1 MLEYTRKSERKRR
14 RRRLKAKIIDYKR
27 TTRFPG
33 EKFTDAM
40 TFIMMM
46 MERLLLLWWGR
57 RSAGTDPPR
66 TILNKICQ
74 ILRQKYWRLSLL
86 EWSERLKSNR
96 NYNIFQRILTYLTRM
111 LLMKVRPRKIG
122 SKLYKLRSCEI
133 CARSKKHTDERRF
146 ETFHFRIYGRLYSTS
161 QLFLRCSYDGQI
173 PETKH
178 PCLQLKLIIW
188 SKLFNKMMAIKS
200 KFLLIFL

>member
-1 MLEYTRKSERKRR
+1 
-14 RRRLKAKIIDYKR
+14 
-27 TTRFPG
+27 
-33 EKFTDAM
+33 
-40 TFIMMM
+40 MMM
-46 MERLLLLWWGR
+46 MEPLLLLWWGR

-66 TILNKICQ
+66 TILNKFGQ
-74 ILRQKYWRLSLL
+74 ILRQRYWRPSLL

-173 PETKH
+173 PETEH
-178 PCLQLKLIIW
+178 PCTRYYYCQIQQNYYRII
-188 SKLFNKMMAIKS
+188 LT
-200 KFLLIFL
+200 LLAHNYPHDPCYNPLNIE

>member
-1 MLEYTRKSERKRR
+1 
-14 RRRLKAKIIDYKR
+14 
-27 TTRFPG
+27 
-33 EKFTDAM
+33 
-40 TFIMMM
+40 MMM

-66 TILNKICQ
+66 TILNKFGQ
-74 ILRQKYWRLSLL
+74 ILRQRYWRPSLL

-111 LLMKVRPRKIG
+111 LLKKVRPRKIG

-173 PETKH
+173 PETKQ
-178 PCLQLKLIIW
+178 PWYNPGVSGELAIIKLGTLSASII
-188 SKLFNKMMAIKS
+188 STDLSQPGGETHHGRF
-200 KFLLIFL
+200 

>member
-1 MLEYTRKSERKRR
+1 
-14 RRRLKAKIIDYKR
+14 
-27 TTRFPG
+27 
-33 EKFTDAM
+33 
-40 TFIMMM
+40 MMM

-66 TILNKICQ
+66 TILNKIGK
-74 ILRQKYWRLSLL
+74 ILRQRYWRPSLL

-173 PETKH
+173 PETEH
-178 PCLQLKLIIW
+178 PCMVHWYTTSLWTQNCFHVQLMMHTQCVIYNLHLLVDRVVTKKLNI
-188 SKLFNKMMAIKS
+188 NIKQFFLTNHQLWCS
-200 KFLLIFL
+200 FKFV

>member
-1 MLEYTRKSERKRR
+1 MAKRRIHSNKVVSNPVVEYTTKTKRKWR
-14 RRRLKAKIIDYKR
+14 RRRLRAKIIEYKR

-33 EKFTDAM
+33 KKITDAM
-40 TFIMMM
+40 KFIMMM

-66 TILNKICQ
+66 TILNKIGQ
-74 ILRQKYWRLSLL
+74 ILRQRYWRPSLL

-96 NYNIFQRILTYLTRM
+96 NYNIFQRILTFLTRM
-111 LLMKVRPRKIG
+111 LLKKVRPRKIG

-146 ETFHFRIYGRLYSTS
+146 
-161 QLFLRCSYDGQI
+161 
-173 PETKH
+173 
-178 PCLQLKLIIW
+178 
-188 SKLFNKMMAIKS
+188 
-200 KFLLIFL
+200 